1 MQLAQLAS
9 CPWHATLSPP
19 PSKSNLAEARSSYL
33 TECLPFETKKTPC
46 RASIIIVEIILS
58 HRFARGS
65 RRGSGRR
72 PELPRLG
79 AERPPRR
86 AEPRTRGEAGCL
98 SEPRHRQV
106 RPSRQGGRNA
116 EKRPLRA
123 ERPVLPRPGAAVLSA
138 RWGLTAEFGM
148 GSGDPPLH
156 GSARGR
162 RSRGN
167 RLAVRGGPGIPRAT
181 LAVACARHVHLSIS
195 IVVLAMKKSSGY

>member
-1 MQLAQLAS
+1 MQLAQLTS
-9 CPWHATLSPP
+9 CPRHATLSLP

-33 TECLPFETKKTPC
+33 TEYLPFETKNT
-46 RASIIIVEIILS
+46 LS
-58 HRFARGS
+58 GVNHYS
-65 RRGSGRR
+65 RNHFVAQVR
-72 PELPRLG
+72 PRKS
-79 AERPPRR
+79 A
-86 AEPRTRGEAGCL
+86 
-98 SEPRHRQV
+98 RHRQV
-106 RPSRQGGRNA
+106 RPSRQGGRSA

>member
-1 MQLAQLAS
+1 MKQKN
-9 CPWHATLSPP
+9 TLSGVNHYSRNHYVAQVRPRKSARVRQAPGIAPP
-19 PSKSNLAEARSSYL
+19 RGQA
-33 TECLPFETKKTPC
+33 
-46 RASIIIVEIILS
+46 AS
-58 HRFARGS
+58 A
-65 RRGSGRR
+65 
-72 PELPRLG
+72 
-79 AERPPRR
+79 PRR
-86 AEPRTRGEAGCL
+86 APNKGRGRAPVGAAASAGPAVP
-98 SEPRHRQV
+98 SG
-106 RPSRQGGRNA
+106 RPERK
-116 EKRPLRA
+116 KRPLRA

>member
-1 MQLAQLAS
+1 MKQKN
-9 CPWHATLSPP
+9 TLSGVNHYSRNHYVAQVRPRKSARVRQAPGIAPP
-19 PSKSNLAEARSSYL
+19 RG
-33 TECLPFETKKTPC
+33 
-46 RASIIIVEIILS
+46 RAAS
-58 HRFARGS
+58 A
-65 RRGSGRR
+65 
-72 PELPRLG
+72 
-79 AERPPRR
+79 PRR
-86 AEPRTRGEAGCL
+86 APNKGRGKAGRP

>member
-46 RASIIIVEIILS
+46 RVSIIIVEIILS

-65 RRGSGRR
+65 RRGSDGR
-72 PELPRLG
+72 
-79 AERPPRR
+79 
-86 AEPRTRGEAGCL
+86 L

-167 RLAVRGGPGIPRAT
+167 RLAVRG
-181 LAVACARHVHLSIS
+181 ARGSPAPPWRLHARDTSIS
-195 IVVLAMKKSSGY
+195 RSRS

>member
-1 MQLAQLAS
+1 M
-9 CPWHATLSPP
+9 
-19 PSKSNLAEARSSYL
+19 
-33 TECLPFETKKTPC
+33 
-46 RASIIIVEIILS
+46 SIIIVEIILS

-86 AEPRTRGEAGCL
+86 AEPQTRGEAGCL

-123 ERPVLPRPGAAVLSA
+123 ERPALPRPGAAVLSA

-156 GSARGR
+156 GSALGGAPAAIVLP
-162 RSRGN
+162 SR
-167 RLAVRGGPGIPRAT
+167 GPGIPRAT

>member
-1 MQLAQLAS
+1 MAVLRALGET
-9 CPWHATLSPP
+9 TL
-19 PSKSNLAEARSSYL
+19 
-33 TECLPFETKKTPC
+33 TPTLGT
-46 RASIIIVEIILS
+46 RS

-72 PELPRLG
+72 PELHRLG
-79 AERPPRR
+79 AKRPPRR
-86 AEPRTRGEAGCL
+86 AAPQTRGRAGCP

-106 RPSRQGGRNA
+106 RPPRQGGRSA

-167 RLAVRGGPGIPRAT
+167 RLAVRG
-181 LAVACARHVHLSIS
+181 ARGSPAPPWRLHARDTSIS
-195 IVVLAMKKSSGY
+195 RSRS

>member
-33 TECLPFETKKTPC
+33 TECLPFETKRRPHG
-46 RASIIIVEIILS
+46 RPSNNIVLS

-72 PELPRLG
+72 PELHRLG
-79 AERPPRR
+79 AKRPPRR
-86 AEPRTRGEAGCL
+86 AAPQTRGRAGCP

-106 RPSRQGGRNA
+106 RPSRQGGRSA

-167 RLAVRGGPGIPRAT
+167 RLAVRG
-181 LAVACARHVHLSIS
+181 ARGSPAPPWRLHARDTSIS
-195 IVVLAMKKSSGY
+195 RSRS

>member
-1 MQLAQLAS
+1 M
-9 CPWHATLSPP
+9 
-19 PSKSNLAEARSSYL
+19 
-33 TECLPFETKKTPC
+33 
-46 RASIIIVEIILS
+46 SIIIVEIILS

-65 RRGSGRR
+65 QRGSDRR
-72 PELPRLG
+72 LELPRLG
-79 AERPPRR
+79 AKRPPCR
-86 AEPRTRGEAGCL
+86 AEPQTRGKAGCL
-98 SEPRHRQV
+98 SEPQHRQV
-106 RPSRQGGRNA
+106 RPSRQGGRNT

-167 RLAVRGGPGIPRAT
+167 CVPSEGPGDPPRHPGGCMRATRPSMIAVR
-181 LAVACARHVHLSIS
+181 SQWQ
-195 IVVLAMKKSSGY
+195 

>member
-1 MQLAQLAS
+1 MKQKN
-9 CPWHATLSPP
+9 TLSGVNHYSRNHFVAQVRPRKSARVRQAPGIAPP
-19 PSKSNLAEARSSYL
+19 RGQA
-33 TECLPFETKKTPC
+33 
-46 RASIIIVEIILS
+46 AS
-58 HRFARGS
+58 A
-65 RRGSGRR
+65 
-72 PELPRLG
+72 
-79 AERPPRR
+79 PRR
-86 AEPRTRGEAGCL
+86 APNKGRGKAGCL

-106 RPSRQGGRNA
+106 RPSRQGGRSA

-167 RLAVRGGPGIPRAT
+167 CAPSEGARGSPAPPWRLH
-181 LAVACARHVHLSIS
+181 ARDTSIS
-195 IVVLAMKKSSGY
+195 RSRS